1 MREYFNFINFLDTK
15 NKQMLILFVML
26 MVFTVI
32 LEILSISLILPVL
45 HLLSQNEINPVVSKF
60 FLLFN
65 DYKILSSKYS
75 TELIAILFLLAIF
88 LIKNLFLIILF
99 WFQSKFI
106 FEIRRLFSLKNLDA
120 YLNRPFLFFIKR
132 NVSELLRILIEEI
145 HIFTGGIREIL
156 ILVTELL
163 ILVGLLIF
171 LLIYN
176 FKLTLIL
183 LASFSIFGI
192 IYSKII
198 SKKLF
203 RWGEKRIFY
212 ENKKIKVAKASL
224 DGIKELKLSNSENF
238 FKSKFAEHNTN
249 SALMRRWQSFVDNLP
264 RITLEIYF
272 IFSVLVTGIFFNFN
286 NISFKNILITL
297 GLFIAVGLRLIPSIN
312 RIFTCLQN
320 LKYKK
325 TTFQLIN
332 AELKKTNYNQ
342 KPKKFN
348 KIFLKDK
355 IEIKNLSFKY
365 PGKSQYILKNLNL
378 KINQNSVIGLIG
390 KSGAGKS
397 TLLSLITGLI
407 KPDKGGIY
415 LDNKNINENIKG
427 WQNSIG
433 YVPQKSFVLDGS
445 IADNIAFGVDK
456 KKIER
461 NKIKKCLNIVNLKSF
476 KKKMTLGEEGKNI
489 SGGQMQRIAIARA
502 IYSSPKVLIIDE
514 GLNSLDDKNSNKVLK
529 AIKNIQNLFC
539 VIIISHNTKHLKNC
553 KNIFKLENGNLCKI
567 K

>member
-1 MREYFNFINFLDTK
+1 MKEYLNFINFLDTK

-60 FLLFN
+60 FLLLN
-65 DYKILSSKYS
+65 DYKLLSSKYN
-75 TELIAILFLLAIF
+75 TELIAIFILLAI
-88 LIKNLFLIILF
+88 LLVKNLFLVILY
-99 WFQSKFI
+99 WFQAKFI

-120 YLNRPFLFFIKR
+120 YLNQPFLFFIKR

-183 LASFSIFGI
+183 LVSFSIFGF

-272 IFSVLVTGIFFNFN
+272 IFSVLVTGIFFSIND
-286 NISFKNILITL
+286 ISFKNILITL

-332 AELKKTNYNQ
+332 AELRKTNYKQ
-342 KPKKFN
+342 KSKKFD

-355 IEIKNLSFKY
+355 IEVKNLSFKY
-365 PGKSQYILKNLNL
+365 PGKNQYILKNLNL

-397 TLLSLITGLI
+397 TLLSLLTGLI
-407 KPDKGGIY
+407 KPNKGGIY
-415 LDNKNINENIKG
+415 IDNKNINENIKG

-445 IADNIAFGVDK
+445 ISENIAFGIDE
-456 KKIER
+456 KKIDR
-461 NKIKKCLNIVNLKSF
+461 NKIKECLNMVNLKKF
-476 KKKMTLGEEGKNI
+476 KKKMILGEEGKKI

-514 GLNSLDDKNSNKVLK
+514 GLNSLDDKNSYKVLK

-553 KNIFKLENGNLCKI
+553 KNIFKLEKGKLCKI

>member
-1 MREYFNFINFLDTK
+1 M
-15 NKQMLILFVML
+15 
-26 MVFTVI
+26 
-32 LEILSISLILPVL
+32 
-45 HLLSQNEINPVVSKF
+45 
-60 FLLFN
+60 
-65 DYKILSSKYS
+65 
-75 TELIAILFLLAIF
+75 
-88 LIKNLFLIILF
+88 
-99 WFQSKFI
+99 
-106 FEIRRLFSLKNLDA
+106 
-120 YLNRPFLFFIKR
+120 
-132 NVSELLRILIEEI
+132 IEEI

-183 LASFSIFGI
+183 LVSFSIFGF

-238 FKSKFAEHNTN
+238 LKSKFAEHNTN

-272 IFSVLVTGIFFNFN
+272 IFSVLVTGIFFNIN
-286 NISFKNILITL
+286 DISFKNILITL

-332 AELKKTNYNQ
+332 AELRKTNYKQ
-342 KPKKFN
+342 KSKKFD

-355 IEIKNLSFKY
+355 IEVKNLSFKY
-365 PGKSQYILKNLNL
+365 PGR
-378 KINQNSVIGLIG
+378 IN
-390 KSGAGKS
+390 
-397 TLLSLITGLI
+397 T
-407 KPDKGGIY
+407 
-415 LDNKNINENIKG
+415 
-427 WQNSIG
+427 
-433 YVPQKSFVLDGS
+433 F
-445 IADNIAFGVDK
+445 
-456 KKIER
+456 
-461 NKIKKCLNIVNLKSF
+461 
-476 KKKMTLGEEGKNI
+476 
-489 SGGQMQRIAIARA
+489 
-502 IYSSPKVLIIDE
+502 
-514 GLNSLDDKNSNKVLK
+514 
-529 AIKNIQNLFC
+529 
-539 VIIISHNTKHLKNC
+539 
-553 KNIFKLENGNLCKI
+553 
-567 K
+567 

>member
-1 MREYFNFINFLDTK
+1 MKEYLNFINFLDTK

-60 FLLFN
+60 FLLLN
-65 DYKILSSKYS
+65 DYKLLSSKYN
-75 TELIAILFLLAIF
+75 TELIAIFILLAIF

-120 YLNRPFLFFIKR
+120 YLNQPFLFFIKR

-183 LASFSIFGI
+183 LVSFSIFGF

-238 FKSKFAEHNTN
+238 LKA
-249 SALMRRWQSFVDNLP
+249 NL
-264 RITLEIYF
+264 
-272 IFSVLVTGIFFNFN
+272 
-286 NISFKNILITL
+286 
-297 GLFIAVGLRLIPSIN
+297 
-312 RIFTCLQN
+312 
-320 LKYKK
+320 
-325 TTFQLIN
+325 
-332 AELKKTNYNQ
+332 
-342 KPKKFN
+342 
-348 KIFLKDK
+348 
-355 IEIKNLSFKY
+355 
-365 PGKSQYILKNLNL
+365 
-378 KINQNSVIGLIG
+378 
-390 KSGAGKS
+390 
-397 TLLSLITGLI
+397 
-407 KPDKGGIY
+407 
-415 LDNKNINENIKG
+415 
-427 WQNSIG
+427 
-433 YVPQKSFVLDGS
+433 
-445 IADNIAFGVDK
+445 
-456 KKIER
+456 
-461 NKIKKCLNIVNLKSF
+461 LNI
-476 KKKMTLGEEGKNI
+476 
-489 SGGQMQRIAIARA
+489 
-502 IYSSPKVLIIDE
+502 
-514 GLNSLDDKNSNKVLK
+514 
-529 AIKNIQNLFC
+529 IQIL
-539 VIIISHNTKHLKNC
+539 L
-553 KNIFKLENGNLCKI
+553 
-567 K
+567 